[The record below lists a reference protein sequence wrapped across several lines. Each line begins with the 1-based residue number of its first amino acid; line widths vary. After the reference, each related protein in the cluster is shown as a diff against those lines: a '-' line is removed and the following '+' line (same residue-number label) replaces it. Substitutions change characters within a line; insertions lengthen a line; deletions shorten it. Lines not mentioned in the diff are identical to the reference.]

1 MKGLNKLNQGKL
13 RVDFKSGISQ
23 DGPIIPRKYT
33 VTHSDET
40 GEIVVT
46 VAKHYDKSNI
56 SNKRDEVFARW
67 FENGKNYVLCLY
79 LNVDGIERDKNK
91 IVIRNKIFREELP
104 IAITAIRQGDLG
116 LIKKH
121 NNLDE
126 ADVFIKFNSRY
137 EDFYKVE
144 NWGKLK
150 NYKYIDD
157 YDEYEVDEVEEDKG
171 LEERRNSLI
180 RKRKCKITMQE
191 RIILNLLNPYIENRL
206 CILYGNNIRYYI
218 EKYEIVDIEEV
229 KTLDGCEKIYEVF
242 ILAKIKINSI
252 IRNVSM
258 EFIVK
263 PNKVIIKK
271 VKE

>member
-1 MKGLNKLNQGKL
+1 MNKRNQGKL
-13 RVDFKSGISQ
+13 KVDFKSGISQ

-40 GEIVVT
+40 GEILVT

-56 SNKRDEVFARW
+56 SNKKDEVFARW
-67 FENGKNYVLCLY
+67 FQNGSNYVLCLY

-91 IVIRNKIFREELP
+91 IEIRNKIFREELP
-104 IAITAIRQGDLG
+104 IAITAIRQGDLE

-126 ADVFIKFNSRY
+126 ADIFIKFNSRY
-137 EDFYKVE
+137 EEFYKVE

-157 YDEYEVDEVEEDKG
+157 YDEYELEEDEEEKWV
-171 LEERRNSLI
+171 EERRNSLI
-180 RKRKCKITMQE
+180 RKKKCKIIMQE
-191 RIILNLLNPYIENRL
+191 SIILNLLNPYIENRL
-206 CILYGNNIRYYI
+206 CVLYGSNIRYNI
-218 EKYEIVDIEEV
+218 EKCEIVDIEEL

-242 ILAKIKINSI
+242 IVTKIKMNSI
-252 IRNVSM
+252 SRNVSI

-263 PNKVIIKK
+263 PNNVIVKK